1 MPEEQ
6 IDENSA
12 AVQQAVEESTDTQQ
26 AVEESAPQWRVPEE
40 QIKPAIEALLFVTD
54 EPVTAITLADMLE
67 VEPSL
72 AEAKLLELQQ
82 DLDQGNRGICLQ
94 RVANGWRLFTNPE
107 YHELLERYVLSWDTR
122 KLSQAALETLA
133 IVAYGQPITRNGI
146 STVRGVNSDS
156 SLNSLVDKGLVREAG
171 VSDAPGNPVLYA
183 TTKTFLEKFGLS
195 SVADLP
201 PLEDYAP
208 DEETASFLRQSLSA
222 PGFTAKALNPDEDD
236 FGEADDLDLFED
248 EPGPAS
254 EGQNEKAA
262 DGEISPEHE
271 ASADDDAVSNAAAVS
286 DEESVGASP
295 DVDGSNPQDA
305 MQNLMRS
312 MMADA
317 LASSAGLVE
326 KINFDELEFEE

>member
-12 AVQQAVEESTDTQQ
+12 AAQQ
-26 AVEESAPQWRVPEE
+26 AVEESAPQGRVPEE
-40 QIKPAIEALLFVTD
+40 KIKPAIEALLFVTD

-67 VEPSL
+67 IEPSL

-94 RVANGWRLFTNPE
+94 QVANGWRLFTNPE
-107 YHELLERYVLSWDTR
+107 YHEMLEQYVLSWDTR

-171 VSDAPGNPVLYA
+171 VSDAPGNPALYA

-201 PLEDYAP
+201 PLENYAP
-208 DEETASFLRQSLSA
+208 DDETASFLRQSLSA

-248 EPGPAS
+248 VPGPAA
-254 EGQNEKAA
+254 EGQNGKTA
-262 DGEISPEHE
+262 DGEISPDHE
-271 ASADDDAVSNAAAVS
+271 ASADDDAASNAAAVS
-286 DEESVGASP
+286 DEESVGATP
-295 DVDGSNPQDA
+295 DADGSNPQDA